1 MSAASN
7 LAPHRQ
13 RYKNAALDAQELRRR
28 REEEGV
34 QLRKQKRETELRK
47 RRNLDDS
54 ALDDDSVPGTDT
66 GNQSG
71 QVSTITQEMIESLYS
86 DNVAAQLQATQNYR
100 KLLSKEPNPPI
111 DEIINTGIVPKFV
124 EFLRRDD
131 NPTLQFEAAWALTNI
146 ASGTS
151 SQTRKVIEA
160 GAVPVFIHLLSSNN
174 EDVQE
179 QAVWALGNIAG
190 DSPDCRDFVLNNGVL
205 SPLLKLLGS
214 STRLSM
220 TRNAVWTLS
229 NLCRGK
235 SPFPNF
241 EQVSPCLPV
250 LSRLLYHNDSD
261 VLADACWALSY
272 LSDGPNEKIQA
283 VIDSGVCRRLVELLL
298 HTSQAVV
305 SAALRAVG
313 NIVTGDDLQ
322 TQIILNCNALPY
334 LKDLLSSTK
343 ETIRKE
349 ACWTISNITAGNR
362 QQIQAV
368 VKADIFP
375 ILIDLLQN
383 ADFKIRKE
391 AAWAIT
397 NATSGGSPEQVKY
410 LVELGC
416 IQPMCEL
423 LGVSDAK
430 TIQVALNGLENILKF
445 GEPHVKT
452 NPGAVNPYANVIEE
466 CFGLDKIEY
475 LQSHENVDIYQK
487 AYDIIEKFFGTEDEE
502 AAIKPEV
509 DTDNHQFRFGAPDD
523 PNAATGGQPF
533 TF

>member
-1 MSAASN
+1 MSGPSN
-7 LAPHRQ
+7 VAPHRQ
-13 RYKNAALDAQELRRR
+13 RYKNTALDAQELRRR

-34 QLRKQKRETELRK
+34 QLRKQKRETELYK
-47 RRNLDDS
+47 RRNLADTS
-54 ALDDDSVPGTDT
+54 GLDDDIVPGSDL
-66 GNQSG
+66 GGQSG
-71 QVSTITQEMIESLYS
+71 QVFAITSEMIEALYS
-86 DNVAAQLQATQNYR
+86 DNVAAQLQATQNFR

-124 EFLRRDD
+124 EFLKRDE

-160 GAVPVFIHLLSSNN
+160 GAVPVFIHLLSSKV

-190 DSPDCRDFVLNNGVL
+190 DSPECRNFVLDNGVL
-205 SPLLKLLGS
+205 SPLLQLLTTS
-214 STRLSM
+214 SRLSM

-235 SPFPNF
+235 NPFPNF
-241 EQVSPCLPV
+241 EQVSPSLTV
-250 LSRLLYHNDSD
+250 LSRLLYNNDSD

-298 HTSQAVV
+298 HSSQAVV

-322 TQIILNCNALPY
+322 TQIILNCNALSH
-334 LKDLLSSTK
+334 LKNLLTSTK

-349 ACWTISNITAGNR
+349 ACWTISNITAGNKS
-362 QQIQAV
+362 QIQAV
-368 VKADIFP
+368 IKEDIFQT
-375 ILIDLLQN
+375 LIHLLTN

-397 NATSGGSPEQVKY
+397 NATSGGSAEQVKY

-416 IQPMCEL
+416 IPPMCEL
-423 LGVSDAK
+423 LTVTDPK

-445 GEPHVKT
+445 GEPNNKA
-452 NPGAVNPYANVIEE
+452 NPGAINPYAVAIEE

-475 LQSHENVDIYQK
+475 LQSHENVEIYQK
-487 AYDIIEKFFGTEDEE
+487 AYDIIEKYFGADDEE
-502 AAIKPEV
+502 SAIKPEV
-509 DTDNHQFRFGAPDD
+509 DQDNHQFRFTTDD
-523 PNAATGGQPF
+523 PNAGGQSF
-533 TF
+533 AF